1 MPDVHM
7 IQTRVKLNANIPS
20 IRIKIYR
27 SITYNFMKSKI
38 YFDLFFKIITKIDL
52 LSVSVEEIL
61 LNMYEGHLIFI
72 LHNILLF

>member
-1 MPDVHM
+1 
-7 IQTRVKLNANIPS
+7 
-20 IRIKIYR
+20 
-27 SITYNFMKSKI
+27 MKSKI